1 MKASLDR
8 FTTWAQRCEHW
19 LLPFWSLVALLASLA
34 KLKPARHN
42 NFTIFHASWPHL
54 RDALPLYIPYPEQY
68 HDLYLYGPTFA
79 LLMAPLALLP
89 EPLAYLAW
97 QLMLSTL
104 LFGAIAKLPISFEK
118 RLWVGLFTIHELITA
133 LMMQQWNIGIGALL
147 ILCFAFVEREEE
159 HWAAL
164 CLALG
169 LTTKIY
175 GVVGLAFF
183 PFARH
188 KVRFV
193 LYTVLWTMLLLLVPM
208 VVASP
213 DYLWGQYVE
222 WFTTLGVK
230 NGGNQFALMQNISLL
245 GLLRKISG
253 VATYSDLLPIAM
265 GLVVYGLPF
274 LRFAQYRAASFRQ
287 MILAATLLFVVLF
300 STGSESSSY
309 VIAFPGVMLWYLAC
323 PRRSGWD
330 VALLV
335 GVFVLSSLSPTDL
348 FPRSLREQWVLPYA
362 LKAFFPS
369 LVWFKASYELLF
381 VDFVA
386 EARPIVIDDDAA

>member
-274 LRFAQYRAASFRQ
+274 LRFAQYRAASFRK

-309 VIAFPGVMLWYLAC
+309 VIAFPGVMLWYLAR

-369 LVWFKASYELLF
+369 LVWLKASYELLF